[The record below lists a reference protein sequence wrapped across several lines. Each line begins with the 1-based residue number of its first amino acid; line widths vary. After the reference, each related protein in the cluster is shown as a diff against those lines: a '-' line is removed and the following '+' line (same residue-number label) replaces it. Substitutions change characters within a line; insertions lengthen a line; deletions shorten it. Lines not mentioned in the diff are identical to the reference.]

1 MSSPSVSVLMAVFN
15 GGPLLEDSIRS
26 IVGQTFQDW
35 ELVVVDDASTDRT
48 REVVEAWGR
57 RDPRIRLVAN
67 EANKGQTPCLNQGLR
82 ECRGAW
88 VARQDADDL
97 SHPERLA
104 AQMSFLERD
113 AGTILL
119 GTQGVLIDTRG
130 RRVGL
135 LDVPCNPDG
144 IAWSF
149 PFLNPFL
156 HTSVIFRREAALEAG
171 AYDESFRIAQ
181 DYDLWGRLAA
191 RDRTANLPQRLVSY
205 RHAETSLSK
214 TGRETAFAEADRVS
228 AREARRLLD
237 RDWAERESRLAGAF
251 RRGLEPTERAEFWET
266 VRRLER
272 ERGMRLPARLRA
284 AWHLRVAGAVRA
296 AALPEMAS
304 ALGADPAFTL
314 RWIFERW
321 LSP

>member
-15 GGPLLEDSIRS
+15 GGQLLEDSIRS
-26 IVGQTFQDW
+26 IADQTFRDW
-35 ELVVVDDASTDRT
+35 ELIVVDDASTDQT
-48 REVVEAWGR
+48 REIVEAWSR

-67 EANKGQTPCLNQGLR
+67 QTNKGQTPCLNQGLR

-104 AQMSFLERD
+104 AQMDFLERD
-113 AGTILL
+113 AKTLLL
-119 GTQGVLIDTRG
+119 GTQGMLIDTRG

-135 LDVPCNPDG
+135 LDVPCDPDG

-156 HTSVIFRREAALEAG
+156 HTSVIFRRDAVMGVG

-191 RDRTANLPQRLVSY
+191 RGRTANLPQRLVSY

-228 AREARRLLD
+228 ASEARRLLG
-237 RDWAERESRLAGAF
+237 REFTEQESRLAGAF
-251 RRGLEPTERAEFWET
+251 RRGLEPAERKEFWKT
-266 VRRLER
+266 IRRLER
-272 ERGMRLPARLRA
+272 ERGMRLPPRLRS

-304 ALGADPAFTL
+304 SLSADPAFTL

-321 LSP
+321 LNP

>member
-1 MSSPSVSVLMAVFN
+1 MAVFN

-26 IVGQTFQDW
+26 IVGQTFREW
-35 ELVVVDDASTDRT
+35 EMVVVDDASTDRT
-48 REVVEAWGR
+48 REVVEAWSR
-57 RDPRIRLVAN
+57 RDLRIRLVAN
-67 EANKGQTPCLNQGLR
+67 QTNKGQTPCLNQGLR

-104 AQMSFLERD
+104 AQMKLLERD
-113 AGTILL
+113 LETILL

-135 LDVPCNPDG
+135 LDVPCDADG
-144 IAWSF
+144 IAWAL

-156 HTSVIFRREAALEAG
+156 HTSVIFRREAALDAG

-181 DYDLWGRLAA
+181 DYELWGRLAA
-191 RDRTANLPQRLVSY
+191 RGRTANLPQRLVSY

-228 AREARRLLD
+228 AREARRLLG
-237 RDWAERESRLAGAF
+237 REWTGREVRLAGAF
-251 RRGLEPTERAEFWET
+251 RRGLTPTEREEFWKT
-266 VRRLER
+266 IQRLEC
-272 ERGMRLPARLRA
+272 ERGMRLPPRLCA
-284 AWHLRVAGAVRA
+284 VLHLRVAGAIRA
-296 AALPEMAS
+296 AAVPEMA
-304 ALGADPAFTL
+304 AAFRADPAFTL